1 MSADTATQPINTANA
16 GKDADPIPLT
26 KVDSAVQGLS
36 SSPTDEKKTMGH
48 RRTSSSAPGVWN
60 INDLEKEGKELEIA
74 KETQKLNWRINK
86 SPMTLEDPEK
96 GFLKKSLTTPPVKK
110 IDLHF
115 PLGLEVTA
123 RNMKGVTIKDAV
135 DAIYK
140 QFRKKADDE
149 LETPVLAGFEWDKDE
164 SWTRLIVHC
173 KKEGAPQPKKKSK
186 KAGKEG
192 EEL

>member
-1 MSADTATQPINTANA
+1 MSADAAPA
-16 GKDADPIPLT
+16 PLT

-36 SSPTDEKKTMGH
+36 SSPPAKEETK
-48 RRTSSSAPGVWN
+48 RRASSSVPGVYN
-60 INDLEKEGKELEIA
+60 INDLEKEGIELQLA

-86 SPMTLEDPEK
+86 SPMGLDEPEK
-96 GFLKKSLTTPPVKK
+96 SYLKKMLTEPPVKR
-110 IDLHF
+110 IDLQF

-123 RNMKGVTIKDAV
+123 RNLKGVTIKDAC

-149 LETPVLAGFEWDKDE
+149 LDTPVLAGFEWDKEE

-186 KAGKEG
+186 KNAAEAGDD
-192 EEL
+192 

>member
-1 MSADTATQPINTANA
+1 MSADAAPN
-16 GKDADPIPLT
+16 PLT

-36 SSPTDEKKTMGH
+36 SSPAKEATPAK
-48 RRTSSSAPGVWN
+48 RRASSSVPGVFN
-60 INDLEKEGKELEIA
+60 ILDLEAEGKELLIA

-86 SPMTLEDPEK
+86 SPMGLDEPEK
-96 GFLKKSLTTPPVKK
+96 SALKKMLTEPPVKK

-123 RNMKGVTIKDAV
+123 RNLKGVTIKDAL

-149 LETPVLAGFEWDKDE
+149 LEAPVLAGFEWDKEE
-164 SWTRLIVHC
+164 SWTRLVVHC
-173 KKEGAPQPKKKSK
+173 KKVGAPQPKKKSK
-186 KAGKEG
+186 KAGVEG

>member
-1 MSADTATQPINTANA
+1 MSADAA
-16 GKDADPIPLT
+16 PLT

-36 SSPTDEKKTMGH
+36 SSPDAAKQAAAAK
-48 RRTSSSAPGVWN
+48 RRASSAVSGVYH
-60 INDLEKEGKELEIA
+60 IQDLEAEGKELQIA

-86 SPMTLEDPEK
+86 SPTLLEDPEK
-96 GFLKKSLTTPPVKK
+96 GYLKKMLTTPPVKK

-115 PLGLEVTA
+115 PLGLEVSA
-123 RNMKGVTIKDAV
+123 RNLKGVTIKDAL

-140 QFRKKADDE
+140 QYRKKADDE
-149 LETPVLAGFEWDKDE
+149 LENPVLAGFEWDKEE

-186 KAGKEG
+186 KGKEG
-192 EEL
+192 EEGEDL